1 MKSITVLLG
10 ESSNGG
16 TLTIIY
22 LLAKILVGGL

>member
-1 MKSITVLLG
+1 MKSVTVLSG

-22 LLAKILVGGL
+22 TLAKILVGGL